1 MQYNDNDKYNDKC
14 RRYVSV
20 NTSIVIT
27 LKKHYY
33 REERVTQNACH
44 TKIHTQVVRSR
55 SCPCIS
61 MLLAG
66 ASTLGFFGTPCTD
79 RFEHVQ
85 CGNIL

>member
-66 ASTLGFFGTPCTD
+66 ASALGFFVGV
-79 RFEHVQ
+79 FWHSMY
-85 CGNIL
+85 